1 MLATRFSRART
12 PDGLEHFSGMENDLL
27 AFDILNDDVEKVI
40 AILKGVYK
48 LKSRHYRHVGKTK
61 GQAGQARSQIRC
73 SRS

>member
-1 MLATRFSRART
+1 
-12 PDGLEHFSGMENDLL
+12 MENDLL